1 MPAIQILNT
10 AQSKIKGSR
19 IKYLMTKISKYYH
32 FNLTAVK
39 LSTTELL

>member
-19 IKYLMTKISKYYH
+19 IKYLMTKISKYY